1 MKQMTISMFLLNFMF
16 LISDLLPLP
25 EEVSDAVALMS
36 VLAAKFK
43 CSLSVRK
50 SKAGGIQFLVIWN
63 SLKASK
69 LEVQSLVG

>member
-1 MKQMTISMFLLNFMF
+1 MLLLNFMF

-25 EEVSDAVALMS
+25 EEISDAIALMS
-36 VLAAKFK
+36 VLAAKLK

-50 SKAGGIQFLVIWN
+50 SKAGGIQFLMIWN

-69 LEVQSLVG
+69 ERIKASKFEVQVRVG

>member
-1 MKQMTISMFLLNFMF
+1 MIIYMLFLNFMF
-16 LISDLLPLP
+16 LISGLLPLP
-25 EEVSDAVALMS
+25 EEVSDAIALMS
-36 VLAAKFK
+36 VLAAKLK

-69 LEVQSLVG
+69 FEAQVLVG

>member
-1 MKQMTISMFLLNFMF
+1 MKKLIISMLLLNFMF

-25 EEVSDAVALMS
+25 EEISDAIALMS
-36 VLAAKFK
+36 VLAAKLK

-50 SKAGGIQFLVIWN
+50 SKAGGIQFLMIWN

-69 LEVQSLVG
+69 FEVQVRVG